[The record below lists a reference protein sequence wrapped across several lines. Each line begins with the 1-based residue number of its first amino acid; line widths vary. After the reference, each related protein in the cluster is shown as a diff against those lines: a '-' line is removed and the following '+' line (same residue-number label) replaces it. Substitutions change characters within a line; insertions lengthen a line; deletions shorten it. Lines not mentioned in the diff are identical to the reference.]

1 MGSAGDLVLVSDPRG
16 AAAEAYR
23 TLRVNIQFAS
33 PDHPLRTILATSA
46 GPDDGKSITLANLA
60 IALAETGAPTLLVD
74 CDLRRPSLH
83 SLFNLPNES
92 GLTSL
97 MLAGTAMPDAAGLP
111 LQATT
116 VPNLRLLPSG
126 PLPPNP
132 AELLASRRMA
142 DLLTLLAEQA
152 TYVLFDTPPILAV
165 ADAAVLAPRVDGV
178 LLVVRAGKTRRD
190 LAVKARKMLEQV
202 KANLVGAVLTDATLE
217 GSAYAYY
224 GKK

>member
-1 MGSAGDLVLVSDPRG
+1 
-16 AAAEAYR
+16 
-23 TLRVNIQFAS
+23 
-33 PDHPLRTILATSA
+33 
-46 GPDDGKSITLANLA
+46 
-60 IALAETGAPTLLVD
+60 
-74 CDLRRPSLH
+74 
-83 SLFNLPNES
+83 
-92 GLTSL
+92 
-97 MLAGTAMPDAAGLP
+97 MLDAAGLP
-111 LQATT
+111 LQATA

-142 DLLTLLAEQA
+142 DLLLLLAEQA